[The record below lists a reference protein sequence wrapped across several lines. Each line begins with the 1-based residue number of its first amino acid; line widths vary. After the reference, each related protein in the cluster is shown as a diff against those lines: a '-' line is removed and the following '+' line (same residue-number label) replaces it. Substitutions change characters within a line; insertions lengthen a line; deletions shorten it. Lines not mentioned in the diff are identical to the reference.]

1 MRILILEDD
10 PRLGALLLRV
20 FREEG
25 AEVQLCVTAKEGL
38 RHAVETFNV
47 IVLDWMLPDGDG
59 LAFCDTVRQ
68 ASVLTPIIML
78 TARSDVSD
86 RVAGLRSGADDYLV
100 KPFEIDE
107 LLARVSALVR
117 RSQQLG
123 SLLLGDLVIDRLQ
136 RRCTVRGVPLD
147 LTAREYELLV
157 RLASANGAP
166 VPRAALLRDV
176 WRMDFDPGS
185 GVLDVQVS
193 RLREKLGKEA
203 ARIETVRGVGYRLR
217 TGT

>member
-1 MRILILEDD
+1 MRILIVEDD
-10 PRLGALLLRV
+10 PRLGALLRRV
-20 FREEG
+20 FGEEG
-25 AEVQLCVTAKEGL
+25 AEVELCVTAKAGL
-38 RHAVETFNV
+38 RRAAETFD
-47 IVLDWMLPDGDG
+47 IILLDWMLPDGDG
-59 LAFCDTVRQ
+59 LGFCDTVRQ
-68 ASVLTPIIML
+68 ASVLTPILML
-78 TARSDVSD
+78 TARADVPD
-86 RVAGLRSGADDYLV
+86 RVAGLRAGADDYLV

-107 LLARVSALVR
+107 LLARIAALLR

-123 SLLLGDLVIDRLQ
+123 SLLLGDLVLDRLQ

-147 LTAREYELLV
+147 LTVREYELLV
-157 RLASANGAP
+157 RLAAANGAP
-166 VPRAALLRDV
+166 VSRTALLRDV

-193 RLREKLGKEA
+193 RLREKLGKES

>member
-1 MRILILEDD
+1 MRILIVEDD
-10 PRLGALLLRV
+10 ARLGALLLRV

-25 AEVQLCVTAKEGL
+25 AEAQLCVTAKDGL
-38 RHAVETFNV
+38 RCAVETFDV

-59 LAFCDTVRQ
+59 LGFCDTVRQ
-68 ASVLTPIIML
+68 SSVLTPIIML
-78 TARSDVSD
+78 TARGEVPD
-86 RVAGLRSGADDYLV
+86 RVAGLRAGADDYLV

-107 LLARVSALVR
+107 LLARVNALVR

-123 SLLLGDLVIDRLQ
+123 SILLGDLAIDRLQ
-136 RRCTVRGVPLD
+136 RRCTVAGVSLD

-157 RLASANGAP
+157 RLASANGLP
-166 VPRAALLRDV
+166 VSRAVLLRDV

-193 RLREKLGKEA
+193 RLREKLGKES
-203 ARIETVRGVGYRLR
+203 ARIETIRGVGYRIR
-217 TGT
+217 TDT